1 MELMGLNLWSNESL
15 FVPNVFQ
22 EEELSVVQVNLT
34 KLAEEKGALQEKLD
48 TNLKVKLSAEVY
60 LVCRGVCEH

>member
-1 MELMGLNLWSNESL
+1 MELMVLKLWRNQSL
-15 FVPNVFQ
+15 FVPYVFQ

-48 TNLKVKLSAEVY
+48 TNLKVKLNA
-60 LVCRGVCEH
+60 